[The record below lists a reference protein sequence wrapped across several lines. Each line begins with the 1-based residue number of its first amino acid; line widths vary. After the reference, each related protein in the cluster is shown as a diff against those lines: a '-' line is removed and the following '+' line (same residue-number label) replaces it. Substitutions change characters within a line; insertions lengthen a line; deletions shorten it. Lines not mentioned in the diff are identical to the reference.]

1 MAIHESG
8 QMYLETIYILS
19 QNSAFVRAIDVGEQ
33 LGFTKPSVSRAMS
46 ILKKDG
52 YVNVDAE
59 GAITLTETGL
69 AIAKTMYTRHTVLS
83 QMLMELGVDEKTAT
97 EDACRIEHVISEKS
111 FAAVQAHLE
120 QVTKMREDAHGTL
133 LSSGNTISE
142 YLPSDTEDKMRWSL
156 DMASTAFLCDLR
168 F

>member
-52 YVNVDAE
+52 YVNVAD

-83 QMLMELGVDEKTAT
+83 QMLMELGVDEETAT

-120 QVTKMREDAHGTL
+120 QVTKMREDAHGQ
-133 LSSGNTISE
+133 
-142 YLPSDTEDKMRWSL
+142 
-156 DMASTAFLCDLR
+156 
-168 F
+168 

>member
-52 YVNVDAE
+52 YVNVDAD

-69 AIAKTMYTRHTVLS
+69 AIAKTMYHTVLS

-120 QVTKMREDAHGTL
+120 QVTKMREDAHGQ
-133 LSSGNTISE
+133 
-142 YLPSDTEDKMRWSL
+142 
-156 DMASTAFLCDLR
+156 
-168 F
+168 

>member
-1 MAIHESG
+1 MDFADKKMALIR
-8 QMYLETIYILS
+8 YLCYNKQNTRFLWRFPWQFTSVARCIWKPSIFSLRTAHSFGLS
-19 QNSAFVRAIDVGEQ
+19 MWGEQ

-52 YVNVDAE
+52 YVNVDAD
-59 GAITLTETGL
+59 GANHPDGDGL

-120 QVTKMREDAHGTL
+120 QVTKMREDAHGQ
-133 LSSGNTISE
+133 
-142 YLPSDTEDKMRWSL
+142 
-156 DMASTAFLCDLR
+156 
-168 F
+168 